1 MTIDKRRSMDTA
13 KTFLIQRI
21 FLAVAALSGAFSV
34 ALGAYAS
41 HGLKLSLTPDALAVT
56 ETALN
61 YQFTHTLALLFISLI
76 ISKSRLIIATGIFF
90 ILGVVFFSINL
101 YVIQLYDFVALSKLT
116 PVGGVCFILGW
127 LSLFGFAVTGT
138 HAKKNIDH

>member
-1 MTIDKRRSMDTA
+1 MDTA

-41 HGLKLSLTPDALAVT
+41 HGLKLSLTPEALTVT

-61 YQFTHTLALLFISLI
+61 YQFIHTLALLFISLSLV
-76 ISKSRLIIATGIFF
+76 ISKNRLIIATGIFF
-90 ILGVVFFSINL
+90 ILGIVFFSVNL
-101 YVIQLYDFVALSKLT
+101 YAIQLYQFVALSKLT
-116 PVGGVCFILGW
+116 PVGGIFFILGW
-127 LSLFGFAVTGT
+127 LSLFVSAVTST
-138 HAKKNIDH
+138 HAKKNTDH